1 MKDRNPNALRR
12 SLLVA
17 GSATALAPSLA
28 FPQAKYPSRP
38 VEFIVPWGAGG
49 GADQLARRL
58 GTLLEKD
65 MGTSFPILNI
75 PGATGNTGMAKLL
88 AAPPDGHSLAVFIAD
103 TLGTLAGGQGRYKLS
118 DLAPLG
124 VMIRQPSGLFVK
136 QDAKWKNFDDLLA
149 EAKTRELKVG
159 ITGFGGPDE
168 MHVVKFNEKG
178 AKFRP
183 VPFAKPGE
191 RYASVLGGHADI
203 VIEQAG
209 DVRSFLDS
217 KQMRPIVFFADQPQ
231 VGYED
236 IALANKY
243 GVPLAI
249 SQFRAIV
256 MRAGTDAK
264 QVAAMSA
271 AMDKAAGSP
280 EFKKYLAD
288 ELAFADSYIPAAKAG
303 PFMEEQLRL
312 IEANM
317 PKKS

>member
-1 MKDRNPNALRR
+1 MDHRNPDRLRR
-12 SLLVA
+12 NLLIA
-17 GSATALAPSLA
+17 GAALAASPRLA
-28 FPQAKYPSRP
+28 LAQHKYPSRP
-38 VEFIVPWGAGG
+38 VDFLVPWGAGG

-58 GTLLEKD
+58 GGLLEKEL
-65 MGTSFPILNI
+65 GTSFPILNI

-88 AAPPDGHSLAVFIAD
+88 SSPADGQSICVFIAD
-103 TLGTLAGGQGRYKLS
+103 TLGTLAGGKGRYKLA

-124 VMIRQPSGLFVK
+124 IMIRQPSGFFVK
-136 QDAKWKNFDDLLA
+136 ADAKWKTFDDLLA
-149 EAKTRELKVG
+149 DAKKREIKVG

-191 RYASVLGGHADI
+191 RYASVLGGHAEV

-231 VGYED
+231 VGYES
-236 IALANKY
+236 IALAKNY
-243 GVPLAI
+243 GVSLAI

-256 MRAGTDAK
+256 MKAGTDPK
-264 QVAAMSA
+264 QLAVMAAA
-271 AMDKAAGSP
+271 IDKAAQTA
-280 EFKKYLAD
+280 EYKKYLHD

-303 PFMEEQLRL
+303 AFMAEQLAL
-312 IEANM
+312 IDANM